1 MSERQAMPAPP
12 SPRPSPLEGEGAP
25 RPLPPGGGGLGGGGR
40 ASGARCPLWVKGV
53 VFALCLIPLAHL
65 VFGIVT
71 DSLGA
76 NPIEAVTR
84 GLGDWA
90 LRLLLVTLAVTPLR
104 RLTGQNWIFRLR
116 RMLGLFAFFYA
127 SLHMLTYVWLD
138 QFFDW
143 PFILK
148 DIVKRP
154 FITVGFASFVLLI
167 PLAATSTNRM
177 MGRLGRNWA
186 RLHKA
191 VYAIGVLAVLH
202 FWWMVKAD
210 VREPALYAGMLA
222 VLLGVRVI
230 WWLRRHGATPLKGR
244 GVRPPSGGRSPE

>member
-1 MSERQAMPAPP
+1 MFQPTPRQ
-12 SPRPSPLEGEGAP
+12 LF
-25 RPLPPGGGGLGGGGR
+25 GLK
-40 ASGARCPLWVKGV
+40 AV
-53 VFALCLIPLAHL
+53 VFALCLMPLGHL
-65 VFGIVT
+65 VFGIVA

-90 LRLLLVTLAVTPLR
+90 LRLLLITLAVTPLR
-104 RLTGQNWIFRLR
+104 RITGFSWLLRLR
-116 RMLGLFAFFYA
+116 RMLGLFTFFYA
-127 SLHMLTYVWLD
+127 VLHMLTYVWLD

-154 FITVGFASFVLLI
+154 FITVGFVSFMLLI
-167 PLAATSTNRM
+167 PLAVTSTNAM
-177 MGRLGRNWA
+177 MKRLGRNWS
-186 RLHKA
+186 RLHMA

-210 VREPALYAGMLA
+210 VREPAIYAGMLA
-222 VLLGVRVI
+222 VLLGLRLLWKVREKQ
-230 WWLRRHGATPLKGR
+230 RAAAGTAPGR
-244 GVRPPSGGRSPE
+244 TDAYAAVKRA

>member
-1 MSERQAMPAPP
+1 MFQPTPRQ
-12 SPRPSPLEGEGAP
+12 LFGI
-25 RPLPPGGGGLGGGGR
+25 
-40 ASGARCPLWVKGV
+40 KTV
-53 VFALCLIPLAHL
+53 VFALCLIPLGHL

-104 RLTGQNWIFRLR
+104 RITGLNWLLRLR
-116 RMLGLFAFFYA
+116 RLLGLFTFFYA
-127 SLHMLTYVWLD
+127 VLHMLTYVWLD

-143 PFILK
+143 GFILK

-154 FITVGFASFVLLI
+154 FITVGFLSFVLLI
-167 PLAATSTNRM
+167 PLAVTSTNAM
-177 MGRLGRNWA
+177 MKRLGRNWS
-186 RLHKA
+186 RLHRA
-191 VYAIGVLAVLH
+191 VYAIAVLGVLH

-210 VREPALYAGMLA
+210 VREPALYAGILA
-222 VLLGVRVI
+222 VLLGARLFWLVRGKQTE
-230 WWLRRHGATPLKGR
+230 RRNAYAA
-244 GVRPPSGGRSPE
+244 VRRA